1 VAERAPAT
9 VRVMGVMANRDVRLM
24 VGATGI
30 SALGDFA
37 LGIPIALE
45 VRQRT
50 GSALAVAAFFLAL
63 YGPIALCAGVAGR
76 LVDRVESRR
85 LLIVVSALQALAAA
99 VLLVAHPVAAML
111 ALTALIGCG
120 VAVAA
125 PAEFALLPIA
135 AGEAHVA
142 AANGWAE
149 GARGLGLSLGPV
161 LGGAL
166 AAAGSFDA
174 AVAIDLASFAV
185 VALAAAL
192 VRARRVPA
200 ARRGAG
206 PASARGGLAALTAD
220 RELAAVVGAA
230 VAALA
235 FFSISMTAEVF
246 FVVDVLHA
254 GQAGFGVAIGVW
266 TAGMTLGSVALAR
279 RVAPALLAVAAT
291 AAIAVQGAGLLGASL
306 ATTFAVVPAGFAL
319 GGVAHGVKNVAIRT
333 LIHARVPDA
342 RRGRAYAAYNGVRNA
357 AELGAIAVGGV
368 LVGAIGARASLAL
381 AGAVPLALGV
391 AALARIR
398 AGSRAAGAG
407 ATTATTTTT
416 TQEAHP

>member
-1 VAERAPAT
+1 
-9 VRVMGVMANRDVRLM
+9 
-24 VGATGI
+24 
-30 SALGDFA
+30 
-37 LGIPIALE
+37 
-45 VRQRT
+45 
-50 GSALAVAAFFLAL
+50 
-63 YGPIALCAGVAGR
+63 
-76 LVDRVESRR
+76 
-85 LLIVVSALQALAAA
+85 
-99 VLLVAHPVAAML
+99 
-111 ALTALIGCG
+111 
-120 VAVAA
+120 
-125 PAEFALLPIA
+125 
-135 AGEAHVA
+135 
-142 AANGWAE
+142 
-149 GARGLGLSLGPV
+149 
-161 LGGAL
+161 
-166 AAAGSFDA
+166 
-174 AVAIDLASFAV
+174 
-185 VALAAAL
+185 
-192 VRARRVPA
+192 
-200 ARRGAG
+200 
-206 PASARGGLAALTAD
+206 
-220 RELAAVVGAA
+220 
-230 VAALA
+230 
-235 FFSISMTAEVF
+235 F